1 MKRRSP
7 VPFLVL
13 IIAFVCAQRG
23 SMAADAAPT
32 RVPGVMKAP
41 AFSADFL
48 AALRSGELQ
57 RVRELLEEGASPQA
71 RDALGN
77 TALMH
82 AAVYADPAV
91 LGLLLERGA
100 DPNATNHAGATPLH
114 RAAVDSRKVSLL
126 LQHGARPN
134 IASAVGNTPLML
146 AARPG
151 RSHKSVRLL
160 LEHGADANATNVFGA
175 TALMAAAAGGD
186 FDSGRLLLRHGA
198 NPNARPILEQTG
210 FLFGGGRTPL
220 MWAAFR
226 GNLEVMK
233 ALLEAGA
240 DVNQPGL
247 FGTALSQAVWADRGE
262 AAEFLLQRGADPRIA
277 GFVDGYNSLHWAASG
292 QTSGTRIASLLL
304 QHGADP
310 NLGGGENV
318 DAFLCTL
325 QTPLM
330 LARRNGNDAMLS
342 MLRLAGAT
350 QETPD
355 RVRAVEFRSVRVPDP
370 LDVEFLRGAVSEA
383 VVPLQRTSLFSKE
396 SFVRHASRQDC
407 TSCHQQHLPMAAVA
421 AARGLGARVDEAAE
435 QKLIRIVHAGELK
448 DPEIDLQPLFHPD
461 PVLTKG
467 YELFAFAAENLGA
480 DDKTD
485 VRVHHL
491 AAVQGPEGQWHNNLP
506 RPPIQTGDIG
516 ATALAVQALRTYP
529 LPGRAHEFAER
540 VQRAR
545 QWLWKAIPGDTDSRI
560 YQLLGLAWA
569 GETTPNLKPLAE
581 SLLAEQRADGGWGQ
595 LPGLAADAYATGQ
608 AVYALRTAAGYDLS
622 HPAVD
627 RGLRFLLKTQLSDGT
642 WHVRRRAFPF
652 QPTMDSGFPHGRDAW
667 ISAAATSWA
676 VMALSLPEAP
686 AMIAGEPGG
695 GRTSASR

>member
-1 MKRRSP
+1 MKRRLP
-7 VPFLVL
+7 VPLLVL
-13 IIAFVCAQRG
+13 ALTLLA
-23 SMAADAAPT
+23 
-32 RVPGVMKAP
+32 VPREALPDTVAVQESAGPKAP
-41 AFSADFL
+41 AISAGFK
-48 AALRSGELQ
+48 AALRSGDPR
-57 RVRELLEEGASPQA
+57 RVREALDQGAAPQA
-71 RDALGN
+71 RDAQGD

-91 LGLLLERGA
+91 VGLLLERGA
-100 DPNATNHAGATPLH
+100 DPNATNHAGATPLL
-114 RAAVDSRKVSLL
+114 RAALDARKVALL
-126 LQHGARPN
+126 LRHGARPN
-134 IASAVGNTPLML
+134 TASAVGNTPLML

-151 RSHKSVRLL
+151 RSQESVRLL
-160 LEHGADANATNVFGA
+160 LEHGANPNATNVFGA

-186 FDSGRLLLRHGA
+186 LDSVRLLLRHGA

-226 GNLEVMK
+226 GNLEIMK

-247 FGTALSQAVWADRGE
+247 FGTALSQALWADRRE
-262 AAEFLLQRGADPRIA
+262 AAELLLQRGADPRIA

-292 QTSGTRIASLLL
+292 QLSDTRTASLLL
-304 QHGADP
+304 EHGADP

-318 DAFLCTL
+318 DAFLGTL

-330 LARRNGNDAMLS
+330 LARRHGNDAMLAV
-342 MLRLAGAT
+342 LRAAGAT
-350 QETPD
+350 NESPD
-355 RVRAVEFRSVRVPDP
+355 RARKVEARSIALPKQ
-370 LDVEFLRGAVSEA
+370 LDSALLRQAVSEA

-396 SFVRHASRQDC
+396 SFLRHASRQDC

-421 AARGLGARVDEAAE
+421 AARGLGARVDEEAE
-435 QKLIRIVHAGELK
+435 QKLIGIVHAGELK

-491 AAVQGPEGQWHNNLP
+491 AAVQGPDGQWYNNLP

-529 LPGRAHEFAER
+529 LPGRASEFAER

-545 QWLWKAIPGDTDSRI
+545 QWLWKATPGDTDSRI

-569 GETTPNLKPLAE
+569 GETARNLKPLTEA
-581 SLLAEQRADGGWGQ
+581 LLAEQRADGGWGQ
-595 LPGLAADAYATGQ
+595 VSGLAADAYATGQ
-608 AVYALRTAAGYDLS
+608 AVYALRTAAGLDLAHS
-622 HPAVD
+622 AVD
-627 RGLRFLLKTQLSDGT
+627 RGLRFLLKSQLADGT

-652 QPTMDSGFPHGRDAW
+652 QPTMDSGFPHGRDSW

-676 VMALSLPEAP
+676 VMALSLPETP
-686 AMIAGEPGG
+686 ALIVRDRG
-695 GRTSASR
+695 GRSSAAP